1 MLPRKRSVPGTGGTV
16 EMRPGG
22 EPQTERAWKNCRFE
36 HGVAGPTKVDDS
48 NDMAELMGKVTSK
61 IKVENWLDAELLA
74 AGART
79 EKPRTVETEALVD
92 TGAVKFYLKSS
103 IIREL
108 GLRPIGEIKSR
119 TMSARSETRKVFSPV
134 SLEIQG
140 RTGRFDVVEVSDA
153 LPNIIGQIPLE
164 DLDWV
169 VDCRNQKLIA
179 NPEHKHGELSDEF

>member
-1 MLPRKRSVPGTGGTV
+1 M
-16 EMRPGG
+16 
-22 EPQTERAWKNCRFE
+22 N
-36 HGVAGPTKVDDS
+36 
-48 NDMAELMGKVTSK
+48 NDRGKVTTR

-74 AGART
+74 VGARK
-79 EKPRTVETEALVD
+79 EKPRAVETDALVD

-103 IIREL
+103 IIQQL

-119 TMSARSETRKVFSPV
+119 TMSARSEARTVFSPV

-140 RTGRFDVVEVSDA
+140 RTGHFDVVEVPDS

-169 VDCRNQKLIA
+169 VDCRNQKLIP